1 MVEPT
6 HLKNIRQIG
15 SSLQVRVKIKN
26 MWNHQPNNQ
35 ILSCSHPQ
43 DDVKKMLRVS
53 KLGAPKKLMGLPR
66 YHQLWLHFN
75 WVFTGPS
82 SWGHPFTMDNPLFG
96 HRYINLNFI
105 GPPPSLHHR
114 HPSETTASSHS
125 TRAASVI
132 ERAIFGGGR
141 CGVSKR
147 FQKDGF
153 GGCKM
158 CKAKKRSS
166 KSKRFKYQDK
176 PRMIHENFGQF
187 SKLSS
192 RGSASKSRVFLGS
205 KHLRIPNPPH
215 LAALFVSFRLL
226 LHHLRWT

>member
-1 MVEPT
+1 
-6 HLKNIRQIG
+6 
-15 SSLQVRVKIKN
+15 
-26 MWNHQPNNQ
+26 
-35 ILSCSHPQ
+35 
-43 DDVKKMLRVS
+43 
-53 KLGAPKKLMGLPR
+53 MGLPR
-66 YHQLWLHFN
+66 YDQLWLHFN
-75 WVFTGPS
+75 WFLLVPHFEDILLQWITLCLG
-82 SWGHPFTMDNPLFG
+82 TDD
-96 HRYINLNFI
+96 NLNFR

-153 GGCKM
+153 GGF
-158 CKAKKRSS
+158 KAKKEKRSS

-176 PRMIHENFGQF
+176 PRMIHKNFGQF

-192 RGSASKSRVFLGS
+192 GLSSKIQGFSGFQAPENPKSTSLSSSMLFFFSLIAPSSSMDVDARKWCGSF
-205 KHLRIPNPPH
+205 HLRKKDKFNLRIQLKRPLLPCC
-215 LAALFVSFRLL
+215 LALI
-226 LHHLRWT
+226 